1 MFLSHGKSRLEG
13 GVLGIALQ
21 EESEVEG
28 TKDKETD
35 KKTDS
40 QVESKLELALET
52 LEMASDM
59 LELASGEEGERKE
72 VEITQGEVLQA
83 CGEIAM
89 EDENYEQAA
98 VDFSLCLAVR
108 QMVLPADSR
117 YYFLLL
123 SCSLALLLSCSLALS
138 GLSPRHSTSWE

>member
-1 MFLSHGKSRLEG
+1 MFLSHGKSLQAVSRLES
-13 GVLGIALQ
+13 GVLAIALQ

-28 TKDKETD
+28 TEDKETD
-35 KKTDS
+35 KKTDN

-52 LEMASDM
+52 LEMASFM

-72 VEITQGEVLQA
+72 VEITQGEVQQA

-123 SCSLALLLSCSLALS
+123 SCSLARMQCCQVGPLYQTLV
-138 GLSPRHSTSWE
+138 